1 MQYYIKAFQN
11 YANFN
16 GRATR
21 SEYWWFFLINFI
33 ISIVFTIVG
42 MQLKLAFLGNIY
54 SLVTLLPGLAVGVR
68 RMHDID
74 KSGWYLL
81 IPFYNIVLLATDTQR
96 SDNQYGPNPKANETA
111 AV

>member
-33 ISIVFTIVG
+33 ISMVFTVVG
-42 MQLKLAFLGNIY
+42 MQLKFAFLGNIY
-54 SLVTLLPGLAVGVR
+54 SLVTLLPALAVGVR

-81 IPFYNIVLLATDTQR
+81 IPLYNIVLLATDTQR
-96 SDNQYGPNPKANETA
+96 ADNQYGPNTKADEA
-111 AV
+111 ASV

>member
-21 SEYWWFFLINFI
+21 SEYWWFFLINFL
-33 ISIVFTIVG
+33 ISVALTVAG
-42 MQLKLAFLGNIY
+42 LSLKLPFLANIY
-54 SLVTLLPGLAVGVR
+54 SLITLLPSLAVGVR
-68 RMHDID
+68 RMHDVN

-81 IPFYNIVLLATDTQR
+81 IPIYNIVLLATDTER
-96 SDNQYGPNPKANETA
+96 ADNEYGPNPKAAEGVA
-111 AV
+111 